1 MLTLENTQEYSKS
14 TDRYLKVF
22 FPGFRKAL
30 AILCQFIGRVQSVS
44 DFWWWVRTETCSG
57 SIDQPGVGFG
67 FSLSCAEC
75 TGAFGAR
82 KAACP

>member
-30 AILCQFIGRVQSVS
+30 AILCQFIGRMSVI
-44 DFWWWVRTETCSG
+44 CGGG
-57 SIDQPGVGFG
+57 SELRHVLGP
-67 FSLSCAEC
+67 
-75 TGAFGAR
+75 
-82 KAACP
+82 